1 MNAQDFKSV
10 LLNLRSDIPLLLPVV
25 DDGSKMRMSTYNK
38 AVPAGLEAA
47 ALVTLHEIF
56 VGKITIKTKAEV
68 YSRFKSRVATAR
80 KARIEVENQM
90 RLQGTETS

>member
-38 AVPAGLEAA
+38 TVPAGLEAA